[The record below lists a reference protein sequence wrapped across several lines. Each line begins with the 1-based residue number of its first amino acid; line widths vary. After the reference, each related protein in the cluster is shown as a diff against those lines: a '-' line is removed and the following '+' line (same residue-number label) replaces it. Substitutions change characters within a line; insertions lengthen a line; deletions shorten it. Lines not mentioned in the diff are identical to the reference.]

1 MNKTLLNVEHLKCNF
16 ILENKLFKKSIYLK
30 AIDDISFKIKEGIT
44 LGIVGESGCG
54 KSVSSLAILKL
65 IPDPPGKISS
75 GSILYEGEDIV
86 KVSDRKIRDIRG
98 KKISMIFQEPMTSLN
113 PLMTIGKQ
121 ISELLD
127 RHFDIS
133 KKETYKRAKNILD
146 LVQIP
151 DSDRWLNGY
160 PHEMSGG
167 MRQRVMIAMALVC
180 EPSVLIADEPTTAL
194 DVTTQAQVLALLNN
208 LQKKLGTAV
217 VMITHDLGVIA
228 ETADHVIVM
237 YAGKKV
243 EEASVIDL
251 FKNPKH
257 PYTKGLM
264 NAIPNMDE
272 ISKNKGK
279 PKRLEEIKGIVPS
292 LHDLPVGCAFA
303 NRCSYV
309 MEKCKKENPV
319 FEEKSKDHWASCFKD
334 LK

>member
-1 MNKTLLNVEHLKCNF
+1 MNNIALEVKNLSVQFHLRGKIVKAVNNLSWR
-16 ILENKLFKKSIYLK
+16 LEKGN
-30 AIDDISFKIKEGIT
+30 T

-65 IPDPPGKISS
+65 IPEPPGKISS
-75 GSILYEGEDIV
+75 GSIIYNGEDIV

-113 PLMTIGKQ
+113 PLMTIGNQ
-121 ISELLD
+121 ISELLI

-133 KKETYKRAKNILD
+133 KKEINKRTKNILD

-151 DSDRWLNGY
+151 DSDRWMNGY

-194 DVTTQAQVLALLNN
+194 DVTTQAQILALLNN

-217 VMITHDLGVIA
+217 VMITHDLGVIS

-237 YAGKKV
+237 YAGEKV
-243 EEASVIDL
+243 EEASVLDL
-251 FKNPKH
+251 FKKPKH
-257 PYTKGLM
+257 PYTQGLM
-264 NAIPNMDE
+264 KAIPNIDQ
-272 ISKNKGK
+272 ISKNNGK

-292 LHDLPVGCAFA
+292 LHDLPVGCSFA
-303 NRCSYV
+303 NRCSFV
-309 MEKCKKENPV
+309 MEKCKRENPV
-319 FEEKSKDHWASCFKD
+319 FEEKSKKHWASCFKD
-334 LK
+334 FK

>member
-1 MNKTLLNVEHLKCNF
+1 MNNIALEVKNLSVQFHLRGKIVKAVNNLSWR
-16 ILENKLFKKSIYLK
+16 LEKGN
-30 AIDDISFKIKEGIT
+30 T

-65 IPDPPGKISS
+65 IPEPPGKISS
-75 GSILYEGEDIV
+75 GSIIYNGEDIV

-113 PLMTIGKQ
+113 PLMTIGSQ
-121 ISELLD
+121 ISELLI
-127 RHFDIS
+127 RHFNIS
-133 KKETYKRAKNILD
+133 KKEINKRTKNILD

-151 DSDRWLNGY
+151 DADRWMNGY

-194 DVTTQAQVLALLNN
+194 DVTTQAQILALLNN

-217 VMITHDLGVIA
+217 VMITHDLGVIS

-237 YAGKKV
+237 YAGEKV
-243 EEASVIDL
+243 EEASVLDL
-251 FKNPKH
+251 FKKPKH
-257 PYTKGLM
+257 PYTQGLM
-264 NAIPNMDE
+264 KAIPNIDQ
-272 ISKNKGK
+272 ISKNNGK

-292 LHDLPVGCAFA
+292 LHDLPVGCSFA
-303 NRCSYV
+303 NRCSFV
-309 MEKCKKENPV
+309 MEKCKRENPI
-319 FEEKSKDHWASCFKD
+319 FEEKSKKHWASCFKD
-334 LK
+334 FK

>member
-1 MNKTLLNVEHLKCNF
+1 MNNIALEVKHLSVEFHLRGKKVKAVNNLSWR
-16 ILENKLFKKSIYLK
+16 LEKGN
-30 AIDDISFKIKEGIT
+30 T

-65 IPDPPGKISS
+65 IPEPPGKISS
-75 GSILYEGEDIV
+75 GSIIFNGEDIV
-86 KVSDRKIRDIRG
+86 KVSDKKIRDIRG

-113 PLMTIGKQ
+113 PLMTIGNQ
-121 ISELLD
+121 ISELLV

-133 KKETYKRAKNILD
+133 KQEIYERTKNILD

-151 DSDRWLNGY
+151 DSDRWMNGY

-194 DVTTQAQVLALLNN
+194 DVTTQAQILALLND

-217 VMITHDLGVIA
+217 VMITHDLGVIS

-237 YAGKKV
+237 YAGEKV
-243 EEASVIDL
+243 EEASVLDL
-251 FKNPKH
+251 FKKPKH
-257 PYTKGLM
+257 PYTQGLM
-264 NAIPNMDE
+264 KAIPNIDQ
-272 ISKNKGK
+272 ISKSNGK

-292 LHDLPVGCAFA
+292 LHDLPVGCSFA
-303 NRCSYV
+303 NRCSFV
-309 MEKCKKENPV
+309 MERCKRENPI
-319 FEEKSKDHWASCFKD
+319 FEEKSKKHWASCFKD
-334 LK
+334 FK

>member
-1 MNKTLLNVEHLKCNF
+1 MNEVALEIKNLSVEFHLRGKIIKAVNN
-16 ILENKLFKKSIYLK
+16 LSWKLKK
-30 AIDDISFKIKEGIT
+30 GHT

-75 GSILYEGEDIV
+75 GSILHEGKDIL
-86 KVSDRKIRDIRG
+86 KMSDKNIRNLRG
-98 KKISMIFQEPMTSLN
+98 KKISMVFQEPMTSLN

-121 ISELLD
+121 ISEIID
-127 RHFDIS
+127 RHFNLS
-133 KKETYKRAKNILD
+133 KKETFEKAKNILD

-180 EPSVLIADEPTTAL
+180 EPTVLIADEPTTAL
-194 DVTTQAQVLALLNN
+194 DVTTQAQILALLNN

-217 VMITHDLGVIA
+217 VMITHDLGVIS

-251 FKNPKH
+251 FKKPKH
-257 PYTKGLM
+257 PYTQGLM
-264 NAIPNMDE
+264 RAIPNLEE
-272 ISKNKGK
+272 ISKNVLK

-292 LHDLPVGCAFA
+292 LHDLPVGCSFA
-303 NRCSYV
+303 NRCLFA
-309 MEKCKKENPV
+309 MEKCKKATPN
-319 FEEKSKDHWASCFKD
+319 FEEKSSGHWASCFKD
-334 LK
+334 FD

>member
-1 MNKTLLNVEHLKCNF
+1 MNNIALEVKNLSVQFHLRGKIVKAVNNLSWR
-16 ILENKLFKKSIYLK
+16 LEKGN
-30 AIDDISFKIKEGIT
+30 T

-65 IPDPPGKISS
+65 IPEPPGKISS
-75 GSILYEGEDIV
+75 GSIIYNGEDIV

-113 PLMTIGKQ
+113 PLMTIGNQ
-121 ISELLD
+121 ISELLV

-133 KKETYKRAKNILD
+133 KQEINKRTKNILD

-151 DSDRWLNGY
+151 DSDRWMNGY

-194 DVTTQAQVLALLNN
+194 DVTTQAQILALLNN

-217 VMITHDLGVIA
+217 VMITHDLGVIS

-237 YAGKKV
+237 YAGEKV
-243 EEASVIDL
+243 EEASVLDL
-251 FKNPKH
+251 FKKPKH
-257 PYTKGLM
+257 PYTQGLM
-264 NAIPNMDE
+264 KAIPNIDQ
-272 ISKNKGK
+272 ISKNNGK

-292 LHDLPVGCAFA
+292 LHDLPVGCSFA
-303 NRCSYV
+303 NRCSFV
-309 MEKCKKENPV
+309 MEKCKRENPI
-319 FEEKSKDHWASCFKD
+319 FEEKSKKHWASCFKD
-334 LK
+334 FK

>member
-1 MNKTLLNVEHLKCNF
+1 MNNIALEVKNLSVQFHLRGKIVKAVNNLSWR
-16 ILENKLFKKSIYLK
+16 LEKGN
-30 AIDDISFKIKEGIT
+30 T

-65 IPDPPGKISS
+65 IPEPPGKISS
-75 GSILYEGEDIV
+75 GSIIYNGEDIV

-113 PLMTIGKQ
+113 PLMTIGNQ
-121 ISELLD
+121 ISELLV

-133 KKETYKRAKNILD
+133 KQEIYERTKNILD

-151 DSDRWLNGY
+151 DSDRWMNGY

-194 DVTTQAQVLALLNN
+194 DVTTQAQILALLNN

-217 VMITHDLGVIA
+217 VMITHDLGVIS

-237 YAGKKV
+237 YAGEKV
-243 EEASVIDL
+243 EEASVLDL
-251 FKNPKH
+251 FKKPKH
-257 PYTKGLM
+257 PYTQGLM
-264 NAIPNMDE
+264 KAIPNIDQ
-272 ISKNKGK
+272 ISKNNGK

-292 LHDLPVGCAFA
+292 LHDLPVGCSFA
-303 NRCSYV
+303 NRCSFV
-309 MEKCKKENPV
+309 MEKCKRENPI
-319 FEEKSKDHWASCFKD
+319 FEEKSKKHWASCFKD
-334 LK
+334 FK

>member
-1 MNKTLLNVEHLKCNF
+1 MNEVTLEIKNLSVEFHLRGKKVKAVSN
-16 ILENKLFKKSIYLK
+16 LSWKLKK
-30 AIDDISFKIKEGIT
+30 GHT

-75 GSILYEGEDIV
+75 GSILHEGKDIL
-86 KVSDRKIRDIRG
+86 KMSDKNIRNLRG
-98 KKISMIFQEPMTSLN
+98 KKISMVFQEPMTSLN

-121 ISELLD
+121 ISEIID
-127 RHFDIS
+127 RHFNLS
-133 KKETYKRAKNILD
+133 KEQTYEKAKNILD

-180 EPSVLIADEPTTAL
+180 EPTVLIADEPTTAL
-194 DVTTQAQVLALLNN
+194 DVTTQAQILALLNN

-217 VMITHDLGVIA
+217 VMITHDLGVIS

-243 EEASVIDL
+243 EEANVIDL
-251 FKNPKH
+251 FKKPKH
-257 PYTKGLM
+257 PYTQGLM
-264 NAIPNMDE
+264 RAIPNLEE
-272 ISKNKGK
+272 ISKNVSK

-292 LHDLPVGCAFA
+292 LHDFGRLFVC
-303 NRCSYV
+303 
-309 MEKCKKENPV
+309 
-319 FEEKSKDHWASCFKD
+319 
-334 LK
+334 

>member
-1 MNKTLLNVEHLKCNF
+1 MNNIALEVKNLSVQFHLRGKIVKAVNNLSWR
-16 ILENKLFKKSIYLK
+16 LEKGN
-30 AIDDISFKIKEGIT
+30 T

-65 IPDPPGKISS
+65 IPEPPGKISS
-75 GSILYEGEDIV
+75 GSIIYNGEDIV

-113 PLMTIGKQ
+113 PLMTIGSQ
-121 ISELLD
+121 ISELLI
-127 RHFDIS
+127 RHFNIS
-133 KKETYKRAKNILD
+133 KKEINKRTKNILD

-151 DSDRWLNGY
+151 DADRWMNGY

-194 DVTTQAQVLALLNN
+194 DVTTQAQILALLNN

-217 VMITHDLGVIA
+217 VMITHDLGVIS

-237 YAGKKV
+237 YAGEKV
-243 EEASVIDL
+243 EEASVLDL
-251 FKNPKH
+251 FKKPKH
-257 PYTKGLM
+257 PYTQGLM
-264 NAIPNMDE
+264 KAIPNIDQ
-272 ISKNKGK
+272 ISKSNGK

-292 LHDLPVGCAFA
+292 LHDLPVGCSFA
-303 NRCSYV
+303 NRCSFV
-309 MEKCKKENPV
+309 MERCKRENPI
-319 FEEKSKDHWASCFKD
+319 FEEKSKKHWASCFKD
-334 LK
+334 FK

>member
-1 MNKTLLNVEHLKCNF
+1 MNNLALEVKNLSVEFHLRGKTVKAVSDLSWRLKKGN
-16 ILENKLFKKSIYLK
+16 
-30 AIDDISFKIKEGIT
+30 T

-113 PLMTIGKQ
+113 PLMTIGNQ

-180 EPSVLIADEPTTAL
+180 EPTVLIADEPTTAL

-279 PKRLEEIKGIVPS
+279 VKRLEEIKGIVPS

>member
-1 MNKTLLNVEHLKCNF
+1 MNNLALEIKNLSVEFHLRGKTVKAVSDLSWRLKKGN
-16 ILENKLFKKSIYLK
+16 
-30 AIDDISFKIKEGIT
+30 T

-113 PLMTIGKQ
+113 PLMTIGNQ

-180 EPSVLIADEPTTAL
+180 EPTVLIADEPTTAL

-257 PYTKGLM
+257 PYTQGLM

-279 PKRLEEIKGIVPS
+279 VKRLEEIKGIVPS

>member
-1 MNKTLLNVEHLKCNF
+1 MNNIALEVKNLSVQFHLRGKIVKAVNNLSWR
-16 ILENKLFKKSIYLK
+16 LEKGN
-30 AIDDISFKIKEGIT
+30 T

-65 IPDPPGKISS
+65 IPEPPGKISS
-75 GSILYEGEDIV
+75 GSIIYNGEDIV

-113 PLMTIGKQ
+113 PLMTIGNQ
-121 ISELLD
+121 ISELLV

-133 KKETYKRAKNILD
+133 KQEIYERTKNILD

-151 DSDRWLNGY
+151 DSDRWMNGY

-194 DVTTQAQVLALLNN
+194 DVTTQSQILALLNN

-217 VMITHDLGVIA
+217 VMITHDLGVIS

-237 YAGKKV
+237 YAGEKV
-243 EEASVIDL
+243 EEASVLDL
-251 FKNPKH
+251 FKKPKH
-257 PYTKGLM
+257 PYTQGLM
-264 NAIPNMDE
+264 KAIPNIDQ
-272 ISKNKGK
+272 ISKNNGK

-292 LHDLPVGCAFA
+292 LHDLPVGCSFA
-303 NRCSYV
+303 NRCSFV
-309 MEKCKKENPV
+309 MEKCKRENPI
-319 FEEKSKDHWASCFKD
+319 FEEKSKKHWASCFKD
-334 LK
+334 FT

>member
-1 MNKTLLNVEHLKCNF
+1 MNEVALEIKNLSVEFHLRGKIIKAVNN
-16 ILENKLFKKSIYLK
+16 LSWKLKK
-30 AIDDISFKIKEGIT
+30 GHT

-75 GSILYEGEDIV
+75 GSILHEGKDIL
-86 KVSDRKIRDIRG
+86 KMSDKNIRNLRG
-98 KKISMIFQEPMTSLN
+98 KKISMVFQEPMTSLN

-121 ISELLD
+121 ISEIID
-127 RHFDIS
+127 RHFNLS
-133 KKETYKRAKNILD
+133 KKETFEKAKNILD

-180 EPSVLIADEPTTAL
+180 EPTVLIADEPTTAL
-194 DVTTQAQVLALLNN
+194 DVTTRAQILALLNN

-217 VMITHDLGVIA
+217 VMITHDLGVIS

-243 EEASVIDL
+243 EEANVIDL
-251 FKNPKH
+251 FKKPKH
-257 PYTKGLM
+257 PYTQGLM
-264 NAIPNMDE
+264 RAIPNLE
-272 ISKNKGK
+272 AISKNVSK

-292 LHDLPVGCAFA
+292 LHDLPAGCSFA
-303 NRCSYV
+303 NRCSFA
-309 MEKCKKENPV
+309 MEKCKKATPN
-319 FEEKSKDHWASCFKD
+319 FEEKSSGHWASCFKD
-334 LK
+334 FD

>member
-1 MNKTLLNVEHLKCNF
+1 MNEVALEIKNLSVEFHLRGKKVKAVSN
-16 ILENKLFKKSIYLK
+16 LSWKLKK
-30 AIDDISFKIKEGIT
+30 GHT

-75 GSILYEGEDIV
+75 GSILHEGKDIL
-86 KVSDRKIRDIRG
+86 KMSDKNIRNLRG
-98 KKISMIFQEPMTSLN
+98 KKISMVFQEPMTSLN

-121 ISELLD
+121 ISEIID
-127 RHFDIS
+127 RHFNLS
-133 KKETYKRAKNILD
+133 KEQTYEKAKNILD

-180 EPSVLIADEPTTAL
+180 EPTVLIADEPTTAL
-194 DVTTQAQVLALLNN
+194 DVTTQAQILALLNN

-217 VMITHDLGVIA
+217 VMITHDLGVIS

-243 EEASVIDL
+243 EEANVIDL
-251 FKNPKH
+251 FKKPKH
-257 PYTKGLM
+257 PYTQGLM
-264 NAIPNMDE
+264 RAIPNLEE
-272 ISKNKGK
+272 ISKNVSK

-292 LHDLPVGCAFA
+292 LHDLPAGCSFA
-303 NRCSYV
+303 NRCSFA
-309 MEKCKKENPV
+309 MEKCKKATPN
-319 FEEKSKDHWASCFKD
+319 FEEKSSGHWASCFKD
-334 LK
+334 FD

>member
-1 MNKTLLNVEHLKCNF
+1 MNNIALEVKNLSVQFHLRGKIVKAVNNLSWR
-16 ILENKLFKKSIYLK
+16 LEKGN
-30 AIDDISFKIKEGIT
+30 T

-65 IPDPPGKISS
+65 IPEPPGKISS
-75 GSILYEGEDIV
+75 GSIIYNGEDIV

-113 PLMTIGKQ
+113 PLMTIGSQ
-121 ISELLD
+121 ISELLI
-127 RHFDIS
+127 RHFNIS
-133 KKETYKRAKNILD
+133 KKEINKRTKNILD

-151 DSDRWLNGY
+151 DSDRWMNGY

-194 DVTTQAQVLALLNN
+194 DVTTQSQILALLNN

-217 VMITHDLGVIA
+217 VMITHDLGVIS

-237 YAGKKV
+237 YAGEKV
-243 EEASVIDL
+243 EEASVLDL
-251 FKNPKH
+251 FKKPKH
-257 PYTKGLM
+257 PYTQGLM
-264 NAIPNMDE
+264 KAIPNIDQ
-272 ISKNKGK
+272 ISKNNGK

-292 LHDLPVGCAFA
+292 LHDLPVGCSFA
-303 NRCSYV
+303 NRCSFV
-309 MEKCKKENPV
+309 MEKCKRENPI
-319 FEEKSKDHWASCFKD
+319 FEEKSKKHWASCFKD
-334 LK
+334 FK

>member
-1 MNKTLLNVEHLKCNF
+1 MNNIALEVKNLSVQFHLRGKIVKAVNNLSWR
-16 ILENKLFKKSIYLK
+16 LEKGN
-30 AIDDISFKIKEGIT
+30 T

-65 IPDPPGKISS
+65 IPEPPGKISS
-75 GSILYEGEDIV
+75 GSIIYNGEDIV

-113 PLMTIGKQ
+113 PLMTIGNQ
-121 ISELLD
+121 ISELLI

-133 KKETYKRAKNILD
+133 KKEINKRTKNILD

-151 DSDRWLNGY
+151 DSDRWMNGY

-194 DVTTQAQVLALLNN
+194 DVTTQAQILALLNN

-217 VMITHDLGVIA
+217 VMITHDLGVIS

-237 YAGKKV
+237 YAGEKV
-243 EEASVIDL
+243 EEASVLDL
-251 FKNPKH
+251 FKKPKH
-257 PYTKGLM
+257 PYTQGLM
-264 NAIPNMDE
+264 KAIPNIDQ
-272 ISKNKGK
+272 ISKNNGK

-292 LHDLPVGCAFA
+292 LHDLPVGCSFA
-303 NRCSYV
+303 NRCSFV
-309 MEKCKKENPV
+309 MEKCKRENPI
-319 FEEKSKDHWASCFKD
+319 FEEKSKKHWASCFKD
-334 LK
+334 FK

>member
-1 MNKTLLNVEHLKCNF
+1 MNEVALEIKNLSVEFHLRGKKVKAVSN
-16 ILENKLFKKSIYLK
+16 LSWKLKK
-30 AIDDISFKIKEGIT
+30 GHT

-75 GSILYEGEDIV
+75 GSILHEGKDIL
-86 KVSDRKIRDIRG
+86 KMSDKNIRNLRG
-98 KKISMIFQEPMTSLN
+98 KKISMVFQEPMTSLN
-113 PLMTIGKQ
+113 PVMTIGKQ
-121 ISELLD
+121 ISEIID
-127 RHFDIS
+127 RHFNLS
-133 KKETYKRAKNILD
+133 KKETFEKAKNILD

-180 EPSVLIADEPTTAL
+180 EPTVLIADEPTTAL
-194 DVTTQAQVLALLNN
+194 DVTTQAQILALLNN

-217 VMITHDLGVIA
+217 VMITHDLGVIS

-251 FKNPKH
+251 FKKPKH
-257 PYTKGLM
+257 PYTQGLM
-264 NAIPNMDE
+264 RAIPNLEE
-272 ISKNKGK
+272 ISKNVLK

-292 LHDLPVGCAFA
+292 LHNLPVGCSFA
-303 NRCSYV
+303 NRCLFA
-309 MEKCKKENPV
+309 MEKCKKVSPN
-319 FEEKSKDHWASCFKD
+319 FEEKSSGHWASCFKD
-334 LK
+334 FD

>member
-1 MNKTLLNVEHLKCNF
+1 MNNIALEVKNLSVQFHLRGKIVKAVNNLSWR
-16 ILENKLFKKSIYLK
+16 LEKGN
-30 AIDDISFKIKEGIT
+30 T

-65 IPDPPGKISS
+65 IPEPPGKISS
-75 GSILYEGEDIV
+75 GSIIYNGEDIV

-113 PLMTIGKQ
+113 PLMTIGNQ
-121 ISELLD
+121 ISELLI

-133 KKETYKRAKNILD
+133 KKEINKRTKNILD

-151 DSDRWLNGY
+151 DSDRWMNGY

-194 DVTTQAQVLALLNN
+194 DVTTQAQILALLNN

-217 VMITHDLGVIA
+217 VMITHDLGVIS

-237 YAGKKV
+237 YAGEKV
-243 EEASVIDL
+243 EEASVLDL
-251 FKNPKH
+251 FKKPKH
-257 PYTKGLM
+257 PYTQGLM
-264 NAIPNMDE
+264 KAIPNIDQ
-272 ISKNKGK
+272 ISKNNGK

-292 LHDLPVGCAFA
+292 LHDLPVGCSFA
-303 NRCSYV
+303 NRCSFV
-309 MEKCKKENPV
+309 MERCKRENPI
-319 FEEKSKDHWASCFKD
+319 FEEKSKKHWASCFKD
-334 LK
+334 FK

>member
-1 MNKTLLNVEHLKCNF
+1 M
-16 ILENKLFKKSIYLK
+16 
-30 AIDDISFKIKEGIT
+30 
-44 LGIVGESGCG
+44 
-54 KSVSSLAILKL
+54 
-65 IPDPPGKISS
+65 
-75 GSILYEGEDIV
+75 
-86 KVSDRKIRDIRG
+86 
-98 KKISMIFQEPMTSLN
+98 
-113 PLMTIGKQ
+113 
-121 ISELLD
+121 
-127 RHFDIS
+127 
-133 KKETYKRAKNILD
+133 
-146 LVQIP
+146 QIP

-180 EPSVLIADEPTTAL
+180 EPTVLIADEPTTAL

-217 VMITHDLGVIA
+217 VMITHDLGVIS

-257 PYTKGLM
+257 PYTRGLM
-264 NAIPNMDE
+264 KAIPNIDQ

-292 LHDLPVGCAFA
+292 LHDLPVGCAFS

-309 MEKCKKENPV
+309 MEKCIKEDPV
-319 FEEKSKDHWASCFKD
+319 FEEKSKKHWASCFKD
-334 LK
+334 FK

>member
-1 MNKTLLNVEHLKCNF
+1 MNNIALEVKNLSVQFHLRGKIVKAVNNLSWR
-16 ILENKLFKKSIYLK
+16 LEKGN
-30 AIDDISFKIKEGIT
+30 T

-65 IPDPPGKISS
+65 IPEPPGKISS
-75 GSILYEGEDIV
+75 GSIIYNGEDIV

-113 PLMTIGKQ
+113 PLMTIGSQ
-121 ISELLD
+121 ISELLI
-127 RHFDIS
+127 RHFNIS
-133 KKETYKRAKNILD
+133 KKEINKRTKNILD

-151 DSDRWLNGY
+151 DADRWMNGY

-194 DVTTQAQVLALLNN
+194 DVTTQAQILALLNN

-217 VMITHDLGVIA
+217 VMITHDLGVIS

-237 YAGKKV
+237 YAGEKV
-243 EEASVIDL
+243 EEASVLDL
-251 FKNPKH
+251 FKKPKH
-257 PYTKGLM
+257 PYTQGLM
-264 NAIPNMDE
+264 KAIPNIDQ
-272 ISKNKGK
+272 ISKNNGK

-292 LHDLPVGCAFA
+292 LHDLPVGCSFA
-303 NRCSYV
+303 NRCSFV
-309 MEKCKKENPV
+309 MERCKRENPI
-319 FEEKSKDHWASCFKD
+319 FEEKSKKHWASCFKD
-334 LK
+334 FK

>member
-1 MNKTLLNVEHLKCNF
+1 MNNIALEVKNLSVQFHLRGKIVKAVNNLSWR
-16 ILENKLFKKSIYLK
+16 LEKGN
-30 AIDDISFKIKEGIT
+30 T

-65 IPDPPGKISS
+65 IPEPPGKISS
-75 GSILYEGEDIV
+75 GSIIYNGEDIV

-113 PLMTIGKQ
+113 PLMTIGNQ
-121 ISELLD
+121 ISELLI

-133 KKETYKRAKNILD
+133 KKEINKRTKNILD

-151 DSDRWLNGY
+151 DADRWMNGY

-194 DVTTQAQVLALLNN
+194 DVTTQAQILALLNN

-217 VMITHDLGVIA
+217 VMITHDLGVIS

-237 YAGKKV
+237 YAGEKV
-243 EEASVIDL
+243 EEASVLDL
-251 FKNPKH
+251 FKKPKH
-257 PYTKGLM
+257 PYTQGLM
-264 NAIPNMDE
+264 KAIPNIDQ
-272 ISKNKGK
+272 ISKNNGK

-292 LHDLPVGCAFA
+292 LHDLPVGCSFA
-303 NRCSYV
+303 NRCSFV
-309 MEKCKKENPV
+309 MEKCKRENPI
-319 FEEKSKDHWASCFKD
+319 FEEKSKKHWASCFKD
-334 LK
+334 FK

>member
-1 MNKTLLNVEHLKCNF
+1 
-16 ILENKLFKKSIYLK
+16 
-30 AIDDISFKIKEGIT
+30 
-44 LGIVGESGCG
+44 
-54 KSVSSLAILKL
+54 
-65 IPDPPGKISS
+65 
-75 GSILYEGEDIV
+75 
-86 KVSDRKIRDIRG
+86 
-98 KKISMIFQEPMTSLN
+98 MICQ
-113 PLMTIGKQ
+113 
-121 ISELLD
+121 
-127 RHFDIS
+127 
-133 KKETYKRAKNILD
+133 KKEIYKRTINILD

-217 VMITHDLGVIA
+217 VMITHDLGVIS

-251 FKNPKH
+251 FKKPKH
-257 PYTKGLM
+257 PYTQGLM
-264 NAIPNMDE
+264 KAIPNIDQ

-279 PKRLEEIKGIVPS
+279 PERLQEIKGIVPS

-309 MEKCKKENPV
+309 MEKCKKEIPV
-319 FEEKSKDHWASCFKD
+319 FEEKSKKHWASCFKD
-334 LK
+334 FK

>member
-1 MNKTLLNVEHLKCNF
+1 MNEVALEIKNLSVEFHLRGKKVKAVSN
-16 ILENKLFKKSIYLK
+16 LSWKLKK
-30 AIDDISFKIKEGIT
+30 GHT

-75 GSILYEGEDIV
+75 GSILHEGKDIL
-86 KVSDRKIRDIRG
+86 KMSDKNIRNLRG
-98 KKISMIFQEPMTSLN
+98 KKISMVFQEPMTSLN

-121 ISELLD
+121 ISEIID
-127 RHFDIS
+127 RHFNLS
-133 KKETYKRAKNILD
+133 KKETFEKAKNILD

-180 EPSVLIADEPTTAL
+180 EPTVLIADEPTTAL
-194 DVTTQAQVLALLNN
+194 DVTTQAQILALLNN

-217 VMITHDLGVIA
+217 VMITHDLGVIS

-251 FKNPKH
+251 FKKPKH
-257 PYTKGLM
+257 PYTQGLM
-264 NAIPNMDE
+264 RAIPN
-272 ISKNKGK
+272 
-279 PKRLEEIKGIVPS
+279 
-292 LHDLPVGCAFA
+292 
-303 NRCSYV
+303 
-309 MEKCKKENPV
+309 
-319 FEEKSKDHWASCFKD
+319 
-334 LK
+334 